1 MANGKS
7 PLDTAGQ
14 SLMDLISGLAQ
25 APGQIAGGY
34 LDVLSG
40 GIASQGRNSP
50 VAQST
55 DGAVPQ
61 APLDL
66 QGALD
71 SFTQGVGQLP
81 GDVSNAFDV
90 LMGRVSS
97 PSQAQ
102 TGQRDINA
110 VFLGQDP
117 PSASPTEDALQR
129 LMRASGSGTQSFVAR
144 GDDVRS
150 NGNPAGPSSGGG
162 SFSRSSPDASSN
174 FMANYGLLSSA
185 IETARAKEMDTL
197 FTKTAADIAQMGGT
211 PSEISRKLLTL
222 AKVTGKPASAISS
235 ILNSVDGEVK
245 TQDDI
250 RQLFLEMWQQRKPGE
265 TLQQIQAKALQKFQ
279 SGE

>member
-1 MANGKS
+1 MADGRS

-40 GIASQGRNSP
+40 GMASQGRNSP

-55 DGAVPQ
+55 EGAVPQ
-61 APLDL
+61 APVDL
-66 QGALD
+66 QGVLD
-71 SFTQGVGQLP
+71 SLTQGASRLP
-81 GDVSNAFDV
+81 GDVANAFDV
-90 LMGRVSS
+90 LMGKASS
-97 PSQAQ
+97 PAQAQ

-117 PSASPTEDALQR
+117 PSASPTEDALQQ
-129 LMRASGSGTQSFVAR
+129 LMRASGSGTQSFAAR
-144 GDDVRS
+144 GNDVRS
-150 NGNPAGPSSGGG
+150 SGNPAGPSRGG

-185 IETARAKEMDTL
+185 IETAKAKEMDTL

-235 ILNSVDGEVK
+235 ILNAVDGEVK

>member
-1 MANGKS
+1 MADGRS
-7 PLDTAGQ
+7 PLDGAGQ
-14 SLMDLISGLAQ
+14 SLMDLIAGLTS
-25 APGQIAGGY
+25 APGQIASG
-34 LDVLSG
+34 LSS
-40 GIASQGRNSP
+40 AAPDFNS
-50 VAQST
+50 AM
-55 DGAVPQ
+55 Q
-61 APLDL
+61 ALG
-66 QGALD
+66 QGA
-71 SFTQGVGQLP
+71 GQLP
-81 GDVSNAFDV
+81 GDVANAFDV
-90 LMGRVSS
+90 LMGRASS
-97 PSQAQ
+97 PAQAQ

-117 PSASPTEDALQR
+117 PSASPTEDALQQ
-129 LMRASGSGTQSFVAR
+129 LMQASGSGTQSFVAR

-150 NGNPAGPSSGGG
+150 NGNPAGPSRAGN
-162 SFSRSSPDASSN
+162 FSRSSPDASSN

-250 RQLFLEMWQQRKPGE
+250 RQLFLEDWQNRKEGE
-265 TLQQIQAKALQKFQ
+265 SFQHVYARVVEKFNKAEK
-279 SGE
+279 